1 MEEVQIQEIS
11 LLNYWQ
17 YFLSGIT
24 IYNLSEKMIPQ
35 FQINNI
41 KYEELFILQTNQYPR
56 TAVSRS
62 TEVPFNIRSQMALP
76 PFGRNTYIIALLL
89 SPAIQMSCYL

>member
-1 MEEVQIQEIS
+1 MEEVQIQEIY

-17 YFLSGIT
+17 FFLSGIT

-41 KYEELFILQTNQYPR
+41 KYEELLILQTNHYPR

-76 PFGRNTYIIALLL
+76 FGRNTNIIALLL
-89 SPAIQMSCYL
+89 SPDIQMSCYL